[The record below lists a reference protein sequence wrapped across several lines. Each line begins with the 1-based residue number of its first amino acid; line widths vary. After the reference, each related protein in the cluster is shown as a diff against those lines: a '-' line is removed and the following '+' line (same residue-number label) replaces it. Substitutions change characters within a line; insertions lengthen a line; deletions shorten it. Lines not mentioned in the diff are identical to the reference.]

1 MAKTSPPLH
10 LLSIF
15 EAAARLESFKLASEE
30 LFITPSAVSHQI
42 KSLEQFIGFDLFQRK
57 SRGVKLN
64 KAGEFYFQYIQQ
76 GIASFETGTK
86 KVISTYSSPIL
97 KISTFSTLASHIVIP
112 QLGHFQNA
120 HPDMDIRVETSTD
133 MTDLRYEDY
142 DLALRIGQGSWP
154 GVETRLLFELY
165 ITPVCSPEFA
175 AKYKLTELAQIH
187 QVPLIDLSNMEDVW
201 RRWSTRV
208 GMDKPVEATNHLA
221 FNNYDYSLQ
230 AAEQGLGLA
239 LAILP
244 LENQALKSG
253 RLVQPFTAKSKYDH
267 DLYGVYRSEDK
278 DRHDIQCFLNW
289 LELAIDHE

>member
-1 MAKTSPPLH
+1 MAKKYPPLH

-42 KSLEQFIGFDLFQRK
+42 KSLEEHIGFELFQRK

-76 GIASFETGTK
+76 GLASFETGTK
-86 KVISTYSSPIL
+86 KVISKYSSPIL

-120 HPDMDIRVETSTD
+120 HPDIDIRVETSTD

-154 GVETRLLFELY
+154 GVEIRKLFELF

-175 AKYKLTELAQIH
+175 EKHQLKDLSQI
-187 QVPLIDLSNMEDVW
+187 QNVPLIDMSNLDNIW
-201 RRWSTRV
+201 PRWSHKMSIPRIE
-208 GMDKPVEATNHLA
+208 PSNHLA
-221 FNNYDYSLQ
+221 FNNYDYAMQ
-230 AAEQGLGLA
+230 AAAEGLGLA
-239 LAILP
+239 LAMLP
-244 LENQALKSG
+244 IENYAIKTG
-253 RLVQPFTAKSKYDH
+253 RLVCPFDAQTKYDQ
-267 DLYGVYRSEDK
+267 DLYAVYRTEDSH
-278 DRHDIQCFLNW
+278 RHDIQCFLDW
-289 LELAIDHE
+289 LQSSPNL